1 MKYIPQF
8 AIILLFSFLGE
19 LLQALI
25 SLPVP
30 SAVYGMLLLLL
41 ALATGIV
48 KEEKVSAASSF
59 LVSIIPLLFVA
70 PAAKLLQY
78 WDVIGPDAVAIC
90 IILVASTL
98 AVFAVSGL
106 VTKWLQKRKGE
117 KDNG

>member
-25 SLPVP
+25 PLPVP

-41 ALATGIV
+41 ALATGLL
-48 KEEKVSAASSF
+48 KEEKVAGASSF

-70 PAAKLLQY
+70 PAAKLLQF
-78 WDVIGPDAVAIC
+78 WDIIGPNAVAIC
-90 IILVASTL
+90 VILVVSTL
-98 AVFAVSGL
+98 VVFAVSGL
-106 VTKWLQKRKGE
+106 VTKWLHKRKE
-117 KDNG
+117 EQDNG

>member
-25 SLPVP
+25 PLPIP

-48 KEEKVSAASSF
+48 KEDKIADASSF
-59 LVSIIPLLFVA
+59 LISVIPLLFVA
-70 PAAKLLQY
+70 PVAKLLQF
-78 WDVIGPDAVAIC
+78 WEVIGPNALSIC
-90 IILVASTL
+90 IIMVASTL
-98 AVFAVSGL
+98 VVFAVSGL
-106 VTKWLQKRKGE
+106 VTKYLQKRKE
-117 KDNG
+117 KKDNG